1 VRWRVAI
8 AVLLAL
14 AVGIAGGWAYAG
26 AQDDGD
32 DDTGPV
38 AAAIQPV
45 PAEPSVPVRVAQ
57 PDPDDPALET
67 GIALDDTRL
76 TLPAEDGTDY
86 QVELPVPF
94 GWLVTPVDASMWKY
108 TVAGN
113 SENAYGL
120 RVQIIADQGK
130 GVSAAVQ
137 ARIAGLRSAVL
148 QDNMSDLEVE
158 ETGSGFTATYLDE
171 GGFSRVSIERFYE
184 GRDGTA
190 FATVAAYGRIRDR
203 RGLEDLIERIT
214 TGLSTRQ
221 AG

>member
-14 AVGIAGGWAYAG
+14 AVGIAGGWAYAD

-45 PAEPSVPVRVAQ
+45 PAEPTVPVRVAQ
-57 PDPDDPALET
+57 PDPDDPTLET

-76 TLPAEDGTDY
+76 TLPAEDGSDY

-94 GWLVTPVDASMWKY
+94 GWIRTPVGESTWKY

-113 SENAYGL
+113 SENAFGL
-120 RVQIIADQGK
+120 RVQIIADQDK
-130 GVSAAVQ
+130 SVSTAVQ
-137 ARIAGLRSAVL
+137 ARISALRSAEL
-148 QDNMSDLEVE
+148 QDNLSDLEVE
-158 ETGSGFTATYLDE
+158 EAGTGFTATYLDG

-184 GRDGTA
+184 GPDGTA
-190 FATVAAYGRIRDR
+190 FATVAAYGRTRDQ